1 MEAGV
6 IGQHLLCS
14 ALLQAEGRPRRR
26 LQEHEQV
33 VKDVVLPGTLTFID
47 TDHPN
52 GWVQPWLEV
61 TPGKSLAGTE
71 ELVYQT
77 LHQFACF
84 SHVWYCPVDAI
95 GQKFAQIACVI
106 RVIVVFFYLF
116 LLLVLTYGAVLLA
129 AAFQLMTPF
138 SGPPA
143 EEAPA
148 PKRKAQNHHCWK
160 AAGLSQPPHS
170 APGSAL
176 YPATAE
182 LSSISVTLNTA
193 A

>member
-14 ALLQAEGRPRRR
+14 ALLQAEGRPRGR

-33 VKDVVLPGTLTFID
+33 VKDIVLPGTLTFID

-61 TPGKSLAGTE
+61 IPGKSLAGTE

-84 SHVWYCPVDAI
+84 SHVWYCPEDAI

-116 LLLVLTYGAVLLA
+116 LLLILTYGAVLLA
-129 AAFQLMTPF
+129 AAFRLMTPF
-138 SGPPA
+138 FWSSSRGGSCSKKKGP
-143 EEAPA
+143 E
-148 PKRKAQNHHCWK
+148 
-160 AAGLSQPPHS
+160 PPLLE
-170 APGSAL
+170 GSRTF
-176 YPATAE
+176 PATPFC
-182 LSSISVTLNTA
+182 SCVCSISCNS
-193 A
+193 